1 MDAKELLDP
10 QKLMITVGVL
20 TVILSIMGIM
30 NGEQWAEYGW
40 GEENV
45 LAHDADYEKMWALHI
60 MPLGVMAI
68 GTGVFVSGR
77 ALAQMSMLAPSVV
90 VIIFVGMGVLTGDNG
105 YSSETPPFSAI
116 ALPLLTIVLTF
127 VLGIA
132 GYLHKD
138 GRLEDE

>member
-1 MDAKELLDP
+1 MDIKEILDP

-30 NGEQWAEYGW
+30 NAEQWAEYGW

-45 LAHDADYEKMWALHI
+45 LAHDADYEKMWALHL
-60 MPLGVMAI
+60 MPMGVMAI

-77 ALAQMSMLAPSVV
+77 SLAQMSMLSPSIV
-90 VIIFVGMGVLTGDNG
+90 VIIFVGMEVLTGDSG
-105 YSSETPPFSAI
+105 YSSEFPPLSAM
-116 ALPLLTIVLTF
+116 ALPLLTIILTF

-132 GYLHKD
+132 GYMH
-138 GRLEDE
+138 REEE

>member
-1 MDAKELLDP
+1 MDIKEILDP

-30 NGEQWAEYGW
+30 NAEQWAEYGW
-40 GEENV
+40 GGEEKV
-45 LAHDADYEKMWALHI
+45 LAHDADYEKMWALHL

-77 ALAQMSMLAPSVV
+77 ALAQMSMLSPSIV
-90 VIIFVGMGVLTGDNG
+90 VIIFVGMGALTGDSG
-105 YSSETPPFSAI
+105 YSSETPPLSAM
-116 ALPLLTIVLTF
+116 ALPLLTIILTF

-132 GYLHKD
+132 GYMHRD
-138 GRLEDE
+138 DE

>member
-1 MDAKELLDP
+1 MDAKEILDP

-68 GTGVFVSGR
+68 GTGVFVSGK
-77 ALAQMSMLAPSVV
+77 ALAKMSMLAPSVV
-90 VIIFVGMGVLTGDNG
+90 VIIFVGMGILTGDSE

-127 VLGIA
+127 TLGIA

-138 GRLEDE
+138 GE

>member
-1 MDAKELLDP
+1 MDAKEILDP

-20 TVILSIMGIM
+20 TVILSIMGII

-68 GTGVFVSGR
+68 GTGVFVSGK
-77 ALAQMSMLAPSVV
+77 ALAKMSMLAPSVV
-90 VIIFVGMGVLTGDNG
+90 VIIFVGMGILTGDSE

-127 VLGIA
+127 TLGIA

-138 GRLEDE
+138 D

>member
-1 MDAKELLDP
+1 MDAKEILDP

-30 NGEQWAEYGW
+30 NAEQWAEYGW

-90 VIIFVGMGVLTGDNG
+90 VIIFVGMGALTGDNG
-105 YSSETPPFSAI
+105 YSSETPPLSAM
-116 ALPLLTIVLTF
+116 ALPLLTIILTF

-132 GYLHKD
+132 GYMH
-138 GRLEDE
+138 REEE

>member
-1 MDAKELLDP
+1 MDAKEILDP

-68 GTGVFVSGR
+68 GTGVFVSGKS
-77 ALAQMSMLAPSVV
+77 LAQMSMLAPSVV
-90 VIIFVGMGVLTGDNG
+90 VIIFAGMSALTGDSG
-105 YSSETPPFSAI
+105 YSSETPPLSVM

-138 GRLEDE
+138 GE

>member
-1 MDAKELLDP
+1 MDAKEILDP

-30 NGEQWAEYGW
+30 NAEQWAEYGW

-60 MPLGVMAI
+60 MPLGVMSI
-68 GTGVFVSGR
+68 GTVVFVSGR

-90 VIIFVGMGVLTGDNG
+90 VIIFVGMGTLTGDSG
-105 YSSETPPFSAI
+105 YSSETPPLSAM

-132 GYLHKD
+132 GYLH
-138 GRLEDE
+138 LEEE

>member
-1 MDAKELLDP
+1 MDIKEILDP
-10 QKLMITVGVL
+10 QKLMITVGALIIV
-20 TVILSIMGIM
+20 VSFWGIM
-30 NGEQWAEYGW
+30 NGDKWAEYGW

-45 LAHDADYEKMWALHI
+45 LAHDADYEKMWALHL
-60 MPLGVMAI
+60 MPMGVMAI

-77 ALAQMSMLAPSVV
+77 ALAQMSMLSPSIV
-90 VIIFVGMGVLTGDNG
+90 VIIFVGMGALTGDSG
-105 YSSETPPFSAI
+105 YSSETPPLSVM

-138 GRLEDE
+138 GE

>member
-1 MDAKELLDP
+1 MDAKEILDP

-68 GTGVFVSGR
+68 GTGVFVSGK
-77 ALAQMSMLAPSVV
+77 ALAKMSMLAPSVV
-90 VIIFVGMGVLTGDNG
+90 VIIFVGMGILTGDSE

-138 GRLEDE
+138 GE

>member
-1 MDAKELLDP
+1 MDAKEILDP

-20 TVILSIMGIM
+20 TVVLSFWGIM

-68 GTGVFVSGR
+68 GTGVFVSGK
-77 ALAQMSMLAPSVV
+77 ALAKMSMLAPSVV
-90 VIIFVGMGVLTGDNG
+90 VIIFVGMGALTGDSG
-105 YSSETPPFSAI
+105 YSSETPPLSVM

-138 GRLEDE
+138 GE

>member
-1 MDAKELLDP
+1 MEIKEILNP
-10 QKLMITVGVL
+10 QKLMIAVGVL

-45 LAHDADYEKMWALHI
+45 LAHDADYEKMWALHM

-68 GTGVFVSGR
+68 GTGVFVTGR
-77 ALAQMSMLAPSVV
+77 SLAQMSMLAPSVI
-90 VIIFVGMGVLTGDNG
+90 VIIFVGMGVLTGDSE
-105 YSSETPPFSAI
+105 YSSETPPLSAI
-116 ALPLLTIVLTF
+116 ALPLLTIVLTIA
-127 VLGIA
+127 LGIA

-138 GRLEDE
+138 DE

>member
-1 MDAKELLDP
+1 
-10 QKLMITVGVL
+10 
-20 TVILSIMGIM
+20 M

-68 GTGVFVSGR
+68 GTGVFVSGKS
-77 ALAQMSMLAPSVV
+77 LAQMSMLAPSVV
-90 VIIFVGMGVLTGDNG
+90 VIIFAGMSALTGDNG

-116 ALPLLTIVLTF
+116 ALPLLTIILTF

-138 GRLEDE
+138 GE

>member
-1 MDAKELLDP
+1 MDAKEILDP

-20 TVILSIMGIM
+20 TVVLSFWGIM

-45 LAHDADYEKMWALHI
+45 LAHDADYEKMWALHM

-68 GTGVFVSGR
+68 GTGIFVKGR
-77 ALAQMSMLAPSVV
+77 ALAQMSMLAPSVI
-90 VIIFVGMGVLTGDNG
+90 VIIAVGMGILTGESG
-105 YSSETPPFSAI
+105 YSSETPPLSVM
-116 ALPLLTIVLTF
+116 ALPLLSIVLTLA
-127 VLGIA
+127 LGVA

-138 GRLEDE
+138 GE

>member
-1 MDAKELLDP
+1 MDAKEILDP

-68 GTGVFVSGR
+68 GTGVFVSGKS
-77 ALAQMSMLAPSVV
+77 LAQMSMLAPSVV
-90 VIIFVGMGVLTGDNG
+90 VIIFAGMSALTGDNG

-116 ALPLLTIVLTF
+116 ALPLLTIILTF
-127 VLGIA
+127 ALGIA

-138 GRLEDE
+138 GE

>member
-1 MDAKELLDP
+1 MDAKEILDP

-68 GTGVFVSGR
+68 GTGVFVSGKACHLQIFF
-77 ALAQMSMLAPSVV
+77 ALLLNVAGSK
-90 VIIFVGMGVLTGDNG
+90 N
-105 YSSETPPFSAI
+105 SEI
-116 ALPLLTIVLTF
+116 M
-127 VLGIA
+127 
-132 GYLHKD
+132 
-138 GRLEDE
+138 

>member
-1 MDAKELLDP
+1 MDAKEILDP

-45 LAHDADYEKMWALHI
+45 LAHDADYEKMWALHM

-68 GTGVFVSGR
+68 GTGVFVTGR
-77 ALAQMSMLAPSVV
+77 SLAQMSMLAPSVI
-90 VIIFVGMGVLTGDNG
+90 VIIFVGMGVLTGDSE

-116 ALPLLTIVLTF
+116 ALPLLTIVLTIA
-127 VLGIA
+127 LGIA

-138 GRLEDE
+138 DE